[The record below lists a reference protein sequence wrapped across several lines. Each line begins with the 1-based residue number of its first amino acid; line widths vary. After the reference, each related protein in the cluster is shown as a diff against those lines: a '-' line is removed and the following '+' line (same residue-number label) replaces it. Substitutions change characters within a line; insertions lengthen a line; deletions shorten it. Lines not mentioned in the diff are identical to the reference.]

1 MSELAARRLLAQM
14 QDDELAEM
22 ILHLG
27 RYTLRESNRLRW
39 RTGDSVELPGGE
51 TVDSIVS
58 LAFEKVLTGERNWD
72 PEKDPDLKK
81 YLMNVIDSLLS
92 HLATSKDNT
101 ILTFVSVGKCGDDEN
116 KPLNAEPQPVERS
129 ADWLARPVLSPE
141 LQLIKKEEEQR
152 NERAIELLL
161 AESGDDP
168 TLIRIIQAML
178 EGHDK
183 AGKIAEVTGISV
195 KETYN
200 SMKRLDRKTA
210 KIMKQIKAANI

>member
-14 QDDELAEM
+14 RDDELAEM

-81 YLMNVIDSLLS
+81 YLMNVIDSLLN
-92 HLATSKDNT
+92 HLAISKDNT
-101 ILTFVSVGKCGDDEN
+101 ILTAVHVGKCSDDN
-116 KPLNAEPQPVERS
+116 KSLNVETRSVERS
-129 ADWLARPVLSPE
+129 ADWLARQALSPE
-141 LQLIKKEEEQR
+141 LQFIKKEEDQR

-161 AESGDDP
+161 VEAGDDP
-168 TLIRIIQAML
+168 ILVRVIQAML

-195 KETYN
+195 KEVYN
-200 SMKRLDRKTA
+200 SMKRLDRKTG
-210 KIMKQIKAANI
+210 KVMEQMKAENS